1 MMDEKIITYEDIER
15 VNKDIKTVSIQGHQ
29 YALVSSRVQAFRRL
43 YPQGTII
50 VTIEDREPIVTFDD
64 NGKVLKR
71 QRVVRSE
78 AKVYADMTDLEHSLL
93 ANDYAE
99 EIEGSSNINRGS
111 FVENCTTSAK
121 GRALANIGIGSESDI
136 ASAEEVINAQGY
148 DRISKERAK
157 DLEDAIKLKGKD
169 VKYICKYHGV
179 KSIEEM
185 TIQQY
190 AEVVKWLK

>member
-1 MMDEKIITYEDIER
+1 MDEKIITYEDIER
-15 VNKDIKTVSIQGHQ
+15 VNKDIKTVDIQGHQ
-29 YALVSSRVQAFRRL
+29 YALVSSRVQAFRRI

-50 VTIEDREPIVTFDD
+50 VTIEDQDPIVTLDAD
-64 NGKVLKR
+64 GKVIKR

-99 EIEGSSNINRGS
+99 EIEGSSNINRSS
-111 FVENCTTSAK
+111 FIENCTTSAK

-157 DLEDAIKLKGKD
+157 DLSDMIKAKGKD
-169 VKYICKYHGV
+169 EKYICKYHGV
-179 KSIEEM
+179 NRIEDM
-185 TIQQY
+185 TVKQF